1 MMFWRKNSTVLTIN
15 SCSDVNERMKTI
27 TVDIY
32 HKIMTRPH
40 DGNDER
46 RTKTRVKQ
54 QQQY

>member
-1 MMFWRKNSTVLTIN
+1 MFWRKNSTVLTIN

-32 HKIMTRPH
+32 HKIMTRPY

-54 QQQY
+54 QQQH